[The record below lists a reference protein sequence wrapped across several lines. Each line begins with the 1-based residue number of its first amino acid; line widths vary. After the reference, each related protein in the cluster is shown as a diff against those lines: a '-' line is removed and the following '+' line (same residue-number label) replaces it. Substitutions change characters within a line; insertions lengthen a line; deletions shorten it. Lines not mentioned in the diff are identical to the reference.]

1 MIAYKAGG
9 AFDFIKEGV
18 TGEFFDKQNSDS
30 LAQVLE
36 KFDKVITPK
45 MKYRFLKVFKRK
57 FFKKI
62 SEEINEMMEKKI
74 V

>member
-36 KFDKVITPK
+36 KFDKSNYSKDEMID
-45 MKYRFLKVFKRK
+45 FAKVFQ
-57 FFKKI
+57 KKI
-62 SEEINEMMEKKI
+62 FLRKYQKKLMR
-74 V
+74 